1 MVGILI
7 VVVVLVA
14 FDLAALVW
22 GADSRSTPVPPP
34 SHHVQ

>member
-14 FDLAALVW
+14 FDLAAFLW
-22 GADSRSTPVPPP
+22 GTDSRSTTGQPP